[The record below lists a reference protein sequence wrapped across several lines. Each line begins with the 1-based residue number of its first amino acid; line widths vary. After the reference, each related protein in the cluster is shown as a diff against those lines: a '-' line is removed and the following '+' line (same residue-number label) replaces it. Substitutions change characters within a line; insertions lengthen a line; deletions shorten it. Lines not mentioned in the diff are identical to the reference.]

1 MAELQISPRS
11 RVTRWLIVLATGLLV
26 IAIPAPAGVEFKAW
40 ALTAVFL
47 ATMVGLVAQP
57 MPGGAMVLLGVTTIA
72 ITGIVPIAKA
82 LDGFSDS
89 VVWMVLAA
97 FFISRAM
104 IKTGLGRRIA
114 LYFVRAIGK
123 TSLGLAYSLALSDMS
138 LGMIIPSTGARSGG
152 IIFPIAKSLAET
164 YDSRPGPTARKLGS
178 FLTVLLYNTDVIVC
192 AMFFT
197 GQASNALIA
206 GFAREAANIEITYR
220 TWLMAGIVPGLVSL
234 ALIPLV
240 FYKLYPPEIKHTP
253 AAAELAN
260 RELAAMGPLARGEKL
275 MLLVFLMVFALWMTT
290 AWHKI
295 DYAIVALL
303 GVAALLVTNTLSWE
317 DLVSER
323 SAWDVFIWYGGLVQ
337 LARLLGESGV
347 TKWFANYTAGW
358 ITGWEWW
365 AALGVILLIYF
376 YVHYG
381 FASITAHATAM
392 YIPFLTVTI
401 AAGTPP
407 MLAVLLLAHFSNL
420 CASLTHYGT
429 TPGPIWFGAG
439 YVPQPTWWKLGF
451 IASLVNIPIWVIIG
465 VLWWKI
471 IGFI

>member
-1 MAELQISPRS
+1 MAEHSISPRS
-11 RVTRWLIVLATGLLV
+11 RMTRWLIVLAAGLVVL
-26 IAIPAPAGVEFKAW
+26 AIPTPTGITFNAW
-40 ALTAVFL
+40 ALTAVFI

-57 MPGGAMVLLGVTTIA
+57 LPGGAMVLLGVCTLMVTGLATI
-72 ITGIVPIAKA
+72 PKA
-82 LDGFSDS
+82 LAGYGDS
-89 VVWMVLAA
+89 VVWLVLAA
-97 FFISRAM
+97 FFISRGM

-114 LYFVRAIGK
+114 LYFVKLIGR
-123 TSLGLAYSLALSDMS
+123 TSLGLGYALALSDMS

-164 YDSRPGPTARKLGS
+164 YESKPGESARRLGA
-178 FLTVLLYNTDVIVC
+178 FLMVLLYNTDVIIC

-220 TWLMAGIVPGLVSL
+220 TWLIGGIVPGLISL
-234 ALIPLV
+234 ALVPLV
-240 FYKLYPPEIKHTP
+240 FYRLYPPEVKHTP
-253 AAAELAN
+253 AATELAN
-260 RELAAMGPLARGEKL
+260 RELTAMGPLARGEKL
-275 MLLVFLMVFALWMTT
+275 MLMVFLLVLVLWLTV
-290 AWHKI
+290 AFHHI
-295 DYAIVALL
+295 DYAAVAML
-303 GVAALLVTNTLSWE
+303 GVAVLLLTNVLSWD
-317 DLVSER
+317 DLISEKP
-323 SAWDVFIWYGGLVQ
+323 AWDVFIWYGGLVQ

-347 TKWFANYTAGW
+347 TKWFANYTASW

-365 AALGVILLIYF
+365 AALALILFVYF
-376 YVHYG
+376 YAHYG

-392 YIPFLTVTI
+392 YIPFLTVII

-407 MLAVLLLAHFSNL
+407 MLAVLLLAYFSNL

-429 TPGPIWFGAG
+429 TPGPIFFGAG

-451 IASLVNIPIWVIIG
+451 TASLVNIPIWVIIG

-471 IGFI
+471 VGLI